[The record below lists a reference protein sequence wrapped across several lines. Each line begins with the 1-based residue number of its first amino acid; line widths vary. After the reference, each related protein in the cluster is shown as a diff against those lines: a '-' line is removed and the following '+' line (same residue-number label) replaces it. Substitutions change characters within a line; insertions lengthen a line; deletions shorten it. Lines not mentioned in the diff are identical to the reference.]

1 MPEFTGRF
9 DQSATGTRNPPP
21 PHPTP
26 TAPSAFINYAY
37 LYIDYTIHNYIN
49 DEVEQPPAGPAP
61 AARYMV
67 AEPNQPSVD
76 ILSTASVT

>member
-21 PHPTP
+21 S
-26 TAPSAFINYAY
+26 PSAFINYAY
-37 LYIDYTIHNYIN
+37 SYIDYTIHNYIN

-61 AARYMV
+61 AARYLV